1 NQPFLVERQF
11 GEGRVLMFAVSADRT
26 WSDFPLS
33 PFFLPLLLQCA
44 DYGAGVGAK
53 SPFLWATDSV
63 SLSDRFPELKSTPTL
78 TGPDGKPVPIR
89 SAAVQGRTVLN
100 AENVTTPGI
109 YMLSA
114 AEQPESKPALAV
126 NLAREESDL
135 TPIDAKVIPKWLG
148 VDHANVALDLPML
161 RQQIDEQRFGRTYG
175 EHLLWLAFILA
186 AIEFT
191 YANSLM
197 RKSGPPKVSIDAAG
211 HVSTHAR
218 DASTP

>member
-1 NQPFLVERQF
+1 
-11 GEGRVLMFAVSADRT
+11 
-26 WSDFPLS
+26 
-33 PFFLPLLLQCA
+33 
-44 DYGAGVGAK
+44 
-53 SPFLWATDSV
+53 
-63 SLSDRFPELKSTPTL
+63 
-78 TGPDGKPVPIR
+78 
-89 SAAVQGRTVLN
+89 
-100 AENVTTPGI
+100 
-109 YMLSA
+109 MLSA